1 VERNCCAS
9 SNFAPRGQ
17 FGVGEDGLVAV
28 RSVLV
33 VGAGIAGST
42 LAYFLARKGVEV
54 TVVER
59 ASGQR
64 SSGSPVD
71 VRGPALAVVEQ
82 MNCLEPIRAAA
93 TKVNKLMAVDDHG
106 GHIGWIPTQLSRNAI
121 EISRSDLAALLA
133 SAARDDAEYL
143 YDDTI
148 TALRETGAGIDVTF
162 ARTAPRR
169 FDLVVG
175 ADGLHSTVRRLAFGP
190 EELFVKHLGL
200 YFATVAL
207 DLPAAETHTVLI
219 HNAPGRAVVV
229 HPTTGREGVGF
240 FFRHEPISADDL
252 RDPRARKDLVT
263 DSYRGMGWRVPEL
276 LDRMQASDDVYFDSV
291 SRVRL
296 DGWSWGRT
304 VLVGDAANSVSLFGE
319 GSSMAI
325 CGAATLARAIAA
337 EPSDVAAALR
347 RYEQIHRRRIAPHHR
362 GVSVAAHLLVPATN
376 TELALRNALFRAF
389 ATAATLSSA
398 VRRGGSRPR

>member
-1 VERNCCAS
+1 
-9 SNFAPRGQ
+9 
-17 FGVGEDGLVAV
+17 VAV

-42 LAYFLARKGVEV
+42 LSYFLARKGFDV

-59 ASGQR
+59 SSSQR

-93 TKVNKLMAVDDHG
+93 THVNRLMAVDEDG
-106 GHIGWIPTQLSRNAI
+106 GHIGWIPTQLSRDAV
-121 EISRSDLAALLA
+121 EISRSDLAGILA
-133 SAARDDAEYL
+133 AAGADDTEYL
-143 YDDTI
+143 YDDTV
-148 TALRETGAGIDVTF
+148 TALREAGTGVEVTLHRG
-162 ARTAPRR
+162 ALRQ
-169 FDLVVG
+169 FDLLVG

-190 EELFVKHLGL
+190 EEQFVTHLGL

-207 DLPAAETHTVLI
+207 DRPAADPHTVLI

-229 HPTTGREGVGF
+229 HPTTGCEGVGF
-240 FFRHEPISADDL
+240 FFRHEPVSADDL
-252 RDPRARKDLVT
+252 RDPRTQKALVT
-263 DSYRGMGWRVPEL
+263 DIFRGMGWRVGEL
-276 LDRMQASDDVYFDSV
+276 IDQVQASDDIYLDSV

-296 DGWSWGRT
+296 DRWSRGRV

-325 CGAATLARAIAA
+325 CGAATLAEAIAA
-337 EPSDVAAALR
+337 DSSDLAATLR
-347 RYEQIHRRRIAPHHR
+347 RYEQVHRRRIAPHHR
-362 GVSVAAHLLVPATN
+362 GVSVAAHLLVPATRA
-376 TELALRNALFRAF
+376 ELTLRNALFRAS
-389 ATAATLSSA
+389 ATVATVRAA
-398 VRRGGSRPR
+398 VRRGGSRP